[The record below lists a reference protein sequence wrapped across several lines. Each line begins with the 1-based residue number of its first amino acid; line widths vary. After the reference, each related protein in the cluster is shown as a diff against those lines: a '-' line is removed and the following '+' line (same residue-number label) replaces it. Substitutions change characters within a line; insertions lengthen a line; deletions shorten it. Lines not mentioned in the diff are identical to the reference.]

1 MRLSEKYSFTRAFLL
16 LGYFCLLIIIG
27 NLVYV
32 AVTPVVPPARK
43 VFSAETLPFVW
54 PHIWEVLAV
63 AISFLLWLSV
73 GSFYV
78 FPLLRRQIRLHKAYL
93 QGTPTALIQPQPV
106 SRDLEIQELRI
117 LSTRPRWLGPRF
129 ALLLVFVLLLVF
141 PVALPWL
148 ISDSFPHEPVRSIV
162 GIIVLICEVLALL
175 VVLVLP
181 GSLFAASP
189 SLHADNQGFTVN
201 NLPSNKETTINW
213 RDAQIFARV
222 GSYRRNPHL
231 AYYELVNDTQSLIF
245 AVALKPHSR
254 FALVRPTTSFEEY
267 ERQTQQLLGM
277 IAVKTGLPLVDLRS
291 R

>member
-78 FPLLRRQIRLHKAYL
+78 FPQLRRQICLHKKYL
-93 QGTPTALIQPQPV
+93 QGKPTALIQPQPV
-106 SRDLEIQELRI
+106 SRDLEIQELWI
-117 LSTRPRWLGPRF
+117 LSTRPRWF
-129 ALLLVFVLLLVF
+129 SQFFVLLLVCA
-141 PVALPWL
+141 VALPTF

-175 VVLVLP
+175 VILVLP